1 MIRIR
6 ITSPDSNV
14 SGSAYIN
21 LIDPQI
27 VDGYWWYKETK
38 IKIKQAFLGQA
49 ITFRIKTEDM
59 RGELLK
65 LQLYDTERKKFTGD
79 SSWIRVSD
87 HDEAEL
93 ELELN
98 ENWWFEIIR
107 FGGSLK
113 LYFEVQSKNYPQLH
127 KRLPAD
133 EKNYLILMPRL
144 LYVAPQSQSVDLPF
158 IYSRDGELLSIRESV
173 VAPIAGA
180 VDEPLSNAGGF
191 VCDYYITQFE
201 GKIVK
206 TFALKTVKGYFDY
219 GGGIKDMAGMIQSGG
234 KVSDMTLPLTGPLS
248 PLAIAADLV
257 VSDFCKQL
265 DEKQELAERLVF
277 DQKKRKGYN
286 EIQRY
291 ISKVD
296 PLEEKYRLINIT
308 PGIAV
313 DIVKGKYNSI
323 IDIDKNI
330 KLLDKNIDMDIT
342 LLCRYVELSKFITI
356 TIAEAFYTRS
366 L

>member
-49 ITFRIKTEDM
+49 ITFCIKTEDM

-296 PLEEKYRLINIT
+296 PYEQKYALIDVT
-308 PGIAV
+308 PDIAV
-313 DIVKGKYNSI
+313 DILKGKFNSV
-323 IDIDKNI
+323 DELNKELRKSDELI
-330 KLLDKNIDMDIT
+330 KGDVT
-342 LLCRYVELSKFITI
+342 LLSRFMRLRDNVTI
-356 TIAEAFYTRS
+356 VILESFYIRNI
-366 L
+366 

>member
-201 GKIVK
+201 GKLVK

-234 KVSDMTLPLTGPLS
+234 KVSDMTLPLTGSLS

-296 PLEEKYRLINIT
+296 PYEQKYALIDVT
-308 PGIAV
+308 PDIAV
-313 DIVKGKYNSI
+313 DILKGKFNSKKEL
-323 IDIDKNI
+323 DESLKALDRNI
-330 KLLDKNIDMDIT
+330 EFSMVVLL
-342 LLCRYVELSKFITI
+342 RYVTQSSSIKITI
-356 TIAEAFYTRS
+356 VEAIYIRN

>member
-6 ITSPDSNV
+6 ITSPDSNI

-296 PLEEKYRLINIT
+296 PYEQKYALIDVT
-308 PGIAV
+308 PDIAV
-313 DIVKGKYNSI
+313 DILKGKFNSV
-323 IDIDKNI
+323 DELNKELRKSDELI
-330 KLLDKNIDMDIT
+330 KGDVT
-342 LLCRYVELSKFITI
+342 LLSRFIRLRDNVTI
-356 TIAEAFYTRS
+356 VILESFYIRNI
-366 L
+366 